1 MSLLHIDTALANS
14 NNKIDVNIVKNNNNP
29 FDIVYTFRVPRSNI
43 TSFTLCS
50 AEIPIGFYNVRTP
63 FNTFTVSNDS
73 GTVLNSFTLPPGF
86 YSTMDDVLNALN
98 YECTPNLLFVYNGD
112 VPSTIMVTNQLY
124 PYDVILSTQANN
136 QPNIIAMLGFD
147 ASNVCIFEQPFAGVA
162 PWRITLDTY
171 LSIYIPLIAGSS
183 SEPSNITFKVPID
196 NGLTVTA
203 PRTLN
208 ILYASATYYE
218 QTIPNVT
225 TASKFYNLPVQVY
238 DRFGSLLDNH
248 GVDWSFTLAIK

>member
-14 NNKIDVNIVKNNNNP
+14 NNKMDVNIVKNNNNP

-63 FNTFTVSNDS
+63 FNTFTVSDDS
-73 GTVLNSFTLPPGF
+73 GTVLNSFTISPGF
-86 YSTMDDVLNALN
+86 YPTTEQILNALN
-98 YECTPNLLFVYNGD
+98 NECISYLQFVYNDDFPGT
-112 VPSTIMVTNQLY
+112 VMVINQGYLSN
-124 PYDVILSTQANN
+124 VILSTQANN

-147 ASNVCIFEQPFAGVA
+147 VSNVCIPDLYLTGVT
-162 PWRITLDTY
+162 PYRITLDTY

-196 NGLTVTA
+196 NGLTVTT
-203 PRTLN
+203 RTVN
-208 ILYASATYYE
+208 ILYASAKYYE